1 MGVTVSSGNSPF
13 IVSSGQ
19 TDTGDTILSG
29 GTEIVASGGTVSN
42 TTVDSGGVLELLG
55 GATSSGTTTLNYGA
69 TLEIG
74 SDYSIRVPHRW
85 QKFRC
90 CPVAAGLK
98 FAPLAQP
105 VAGRPGRRS
114 NHVIKLRIAGCLA
127 AFDAGRRGE

>member
-55 GATSSGTTTLNYGA
+55 GATSSGTTTLNHGA

-74 SDYSIRVPHRW
+74 VGYRIRAPHRW

-90 CPVAAGLK
+90 CSVAAGLK
-98 FAPLAQP
+98 IC
-105 VAGRPGRRS
+105 AGGAAVRGATRTTIKSRHKIANCGLRSGVRCRPEG
-114 NHVIKLRIAGCLA
+114 
-127 AFDAGRRGE
+127 